1 LTLNANILVS
11 TPLAPPDADAAR
23 KAAARAQDDALDAT
37 WLARARSGDLH
48 ALGQLV
54 RRHQAR
60 VRRQLTRLA
69 QGDVHRADD
78 LAQQTFVQAWCGLAA
93 FRDEA
98 RVSTWLHRIAYNCFL
113 QDLRERP
120 AVTSLDTPHGYA
132 PADASDDA
140 AHGSL
145 IASTDPRRADAL
157 RIDVARALAE
167 LPQAERVA
175 LLHCYPLDLTHE
187 EAAAVL
193 SVPLGTLKSQI
204 ARGKALLRD
213 ELAVW
218 RVSEET

>member
-54 RRHQAR
+54 RRP
-60 VRRQLTRLA
+60 